1 MSDHQN
7 ERVVRSYS
15 GYVEVS
21 EKTAAGMLT
30 IRGDFRSSRFKTS
43 FTKAVG
49 ANLPKTREVILARN
63 NVAWMSPDE
72 LLILCD
78 YAEVPNLSQNLQMV
92 LKDQHLSL
100 IHI

>member
-7 ERVVRSYS
+7 DRVVRSYS
-15 GYVEVS
+15 GYVKVS

-30 IRGDFRSSRFKTS
+30 LRGDFKSNKFKTS

-49 ANLPKTREVILARN
+49 AKLPKEREVILARN

-78 YAEVPNLSQNLQMV
+78 YADLSSLIQNL
-92 LKDQHLSL
+92 
-100 IHI
+100 